1 MVSRQLLTACALL
14 LCSAAP
20 AMAVGA
26 QCEDQLA
33 QVSAQ
38 MQQQG
43 SEKAELKSK
52 YDQAQ
57 QLCAQ
62 HEDQRAQAVLRQ
74 IREELAGNAGG
85 AKGSESSGSSEPQ
98 GSTSPQK

>member
-1 MVSRQLLTACALL
+1 MTTRHLLTACALV

-38 MQQQG
+38 MQQQK
-43 SEKAELKSK
+43 SEQADLKSK

-57 QLCAQ
+57 KLCAEHQ
-62 HEDQRAQAVLRQ
+62 DQQAQAVLRQ
-74 IREELAGNAGG
+74 IRKELAGNAT
-85 AKGSESSGSSEPQ
+85 ESSGSSEPQ
-98 GSTSPQK
+98 GSSSPQK

>member
-1 MVSRQLLTACALL
+1 
-14 LCSAAP
+14 
-20 AMAVGA
+20 MAVGV

-38 MQQQG
+38 MKQQS
-43 SEKAELKSK
+43 SEKPDLKSE

-57 QLCAQ
+57 KLCAQ
-62 HEDQRAQAVLRQ
+62 HQDQQAQAVLRQ

-85 AKGSESSGSSEPQ
+85 AKATESSGSSEPQ
-98 GSTSPQK
+98 GSTPPQK

>member
-1 MVSRQLLTACALL
+1 MTTRHLLTACALV

-38 MQQQG
+38 MQQQK
-43 SEKAELKSK
+43 SEQADLKSK

-57 QLCAQ
+57 KLCAEHQ
-62 HEDQRAQAVLRQ
+62 DQQAQAVLRQ
-74 IREELAGNAGG
+74 IRKELAGNAG
-85 AKGSESSGSSEPQ
+85 ANATESSGSSEPQ
-98 GSTSPQK
+98 GSSSPQK